1 MTFETM
7 TGWRPAAGA
16 TVLTLGDRSTAL
28 LDRVRIYACGITP
41 YDVTHL
47 GHATTFVW
55 VDTLRRVLRV
65 LGVEPVVCRNVTD
78 VDDVLDAAA
87 HRAGI
92 RYDHYA
98 AFHELRFTD
107 DMSALGV
114 SIPDYESRAHRYVD
128 TVIRLAAALAE
139 SGAAYV
145 RDGGVY
151 FRGRS
156 VVARSQLDEGT
167 ALRLAREYGGRP
179 DDPAKEDP
187 FDVAVWQPAEPEHPA
202 WDSPW
207 GPGRPGWHAE
217 CVAMSATTF
226 GPCVDIHAGGADL
239 RFPHH
244 AYHAAMA
251 EAFTGVTPY
260 ARAWFRVGTVTV
272 DGEKMAK
279 SADNLVLVRDLLQTY
294 PAAVVR
300 LAIIDRPWAQPW
312 EYAPG
317 VLDVAAARLEDL
329 HQAAGR
335 RVGHTDEAGV
345 AQLRQLLADD
355 LDVPAAL
362 DTAIEQ
368 GGTAARVL
376 TAALG
381 LA

>member
-114 SIPDYESRAHRYVD
+114 SIPDYEPSTPLRRHGDPVG
-128 TVIRLAAALAE
+128 AALAE

-151 FRGRS
+151 FRGRRGGMIP
-156 VVARSQLDEGT
+156 AHEG
-167 ALRLAREYGGRP
+167 
-179 DDPAKEDP
+179 
-187 FDVAVWQPAEPEHPA
+187 
-202 WDSPW
+202 
-207 GPGRPGWHAE
+207 
-217 CVAMSATTF
+217 
-226 GPCVDIHAGGADL
+226 
-239 RFPHH
+239 PH
-244 AYHAAMA
+244 
-251 EAFTGVTPY
+251 
-260 ARAWFRVGTVTV
+260 
-272 DGEKMAK
+272 
-279 SADNLVLVRDLLQTY
+279 
-294 PAAVVR
+294 
-300 LAIIDRPWAQPW
+300 
-312 EYAPG
+312 
-317 VLDVAAARLEDL
+317 
-329 HQAAGR
+329 
-335 RVGHTDEAGV
+335 
-345 AQLRQLLADD
+345 
-355 LDVPAAL
+355 
-362 DTAIEQ
+362 
-368 GGTAARVL
+368 
-376 TAALG
+376 
-381 LA
+381 

>member
-1 MTFETM
+1 WRSKTTSSHTCTTTPPPWRGIRPARFPWRARASSCGASSRCPTASRRSRCGCLDATSGEANSCPNRLPTNRPAQTPVSSTVSSWACRIATGDPPRRPLRVAGRPSPPSAPRTRRTRGAAGWARRRDHEAMTFETM

-55 VDTLRRVLRV
+55 VDTLRRVLRI

-114 SIPDYESRAHRYVD
+114 SIPDYEPRAHRYVD

-179 DDPAKEDP
+179 DDPVKEDP
-187 FDVAVWQPAEPEHPA
+187 F
-202 WDSPW
+202 
-207 GPGRPGWHAE
+207 
-217 CVAMSATTF
+217 
-226 GPCVDIHAGGADL
+226 
-239 RFPHH
+239 
-244 AYHAAMA
+244 
-251 EAFTGVTPY
+251 
-260 ARAWFRVGTVTV
+260 
-272 DGEKMAK
+272 
-279 SADNLVLVRDLLQTY
+279 
-294 PAAVVR
+294 
-300 LAIIDRPWAQPW
+300 
-312 EYAPG
+312 
-317 VLDVAAARLEDL
+317 
-329 HQAAGR
+329 
-335 RVGHTDEAGV
+335 
-345 AQLRQLLADD
+345 
-355 LDVPAAL
+355 
-362 DTAIEQ
+362 
-368 GGTAARVL
+368 
-376 TAALG
+376 
-381 LA
+381 

>member
-1 MTFETM
+1 MTFESM
-7 TGWRPAAGA
+7 TRWRPATGA
-16 TVLTLGDRSTAL
+16 TAITLDGRSTTL
-28 LDRVRIYACGITP
+28 LDRARVYACGITP
-41 YDVTHL
+41 YDMTHL
-47 GHATTFVW
+47 GHASTFVW

-65 LGVEPVVCRNVTD
+65 LGVEPILCRNVTD
-78 VDDVLDAAA
+78 VDEVIDDAAR
-87 HRAGI
+87 RAGV

-98 AFHELRFTD
+98 AFQEFRFEEDMAALRVR
-107 DMSALGV
+107 M
-114 SIPDYESRAHRYVD
+114 PDYEPRAHRYID
-128 TVIRLAAALAE
+128 AVIRLAGALAE

-151 FRGRS
+151 FRGRH
-156 VVARSQLDEGT
+156 VVARSRLNEET
-167 ALRLAREYGGRP
+167 ALDLARRYGGRP
-179 DDPAKEDP
+179 DENAKDDP
-187 FDVAVWQPAEPEHPA
+187 FDVAVWQPAEPGHPA

-207 GPGRPGWHAE
+207 GRGRPGWHAE
-217 CVAMSATTF
+217 CVAMSVSTF

-251 EAFTGVTPY
+251 EAYAGVSPY
-260 ARAWFRVGTVTV
+260 ARAWFHVGTVLA
-272 DGEKMAK
+272 DGAKMA
-279 SADNLVLVRDLLQTY
+279 SSRGNHVLVQDLLRSY
-294 PAAVVR
+294 PAPVVR
-300 LAIIDRPWAQPW
+300 LAIIDRSWAESW

-335 RVGHTDEAGV
+335 RGGHTDDSDIE
-345 AQLRQLLADD
+345 RMRRLLGAD

-362 DTAIEQ
+362 DVAIER

-381 LA
+381 LS